1 MTILHRLRT
10 MVVALLVP
18 VILAGCSA
26 GRGGSIPY
34 EVKNFGR
41 PDAPVLSPAEERLT
55 VAEAIHANTMGAA
68 YQLRMD
74 DRIGSVEVGKRADLI
89 VLDRNILAIDP
100 HEIHRTAVVL
110 TMMDGVVRHR
120 A

>member
-1 MTILHRLRT
+1 MKQGGRVSFGTDWPAAGYVSTYAPLTSIQVGVTRQ
-10 MVVALLVP
+10 LV
-18 VILAGCSA
+18 
-26 GRGGSIPY
+26 
-34 EVKNFGR
+34 GR

-100 HEIHRTAVVL
+100 HEIHRTQVVL

>member
-1 MTILHRLRT
+1 
-10 MVVALLVP
+10 
-18 VILAGCSA
+18 
-26 GRGGSIPY
+26 
-34 EVKNFGR
+34 
-41 PDAPVLSPAEERLT
+41 
-55 VAEAIHANTMGAA
+55 
-68 YQLRMD
+68 MD